1 MEEGAAP
8 WKPAQTP
15 AGQWVEVT
23 LLPTGDSFLLVAL
36 ILCED
41 QLFLPRGHL
50 LRLCACGQHL
60 TAEPEQ
66 TLCFLIFLSLWGKE
80 RETLVLVPHP
90 QRGSIRQP
98 WPRAGCLPLTRASS
112 DWCQRPCTSPS
123 AQAAPLPGKWPRAR
137 LLTPTSRTDGHHLDM
152 VPGTTLTMRLAAN
165 RSFAL

>member
-8 WKPAQTP
+8 WKPAQTQ
-15 AGQWVEVT
+15 AGQWVEVM
-23 LLPTGDSFLLVAL
+23 LLPTGHSFLLVAL

-80 RETLVLVPHP
+80 RETLVLVPHR
-90 QRGSIRQP
+90 QRSSIRQP
-98 WPRAGCLPLTRASS
+98 WSRAERPPLTRASS

-123 AQAAPLPGKWPRAR
+123 VQAALLPGKRPRAR
-137 LLTPTSRTDGHHLDM
+137 LLTPTSRTGGHRLDV